1 MILVILAIWFGYK
14 KARDS
19 GRNPWLWAA
28 ISGGVFIGA
37 QLLVGLGFGV
47 LIAIGQEVWG
57 WDDKTFDD
65 YLVLANIP
73 AIILS
78 IVALWL
84 VFRFLDRK
92 PPTEINDVPPPPPSF
107 GGQE

>member
-28 ISGGVFIGA
+28 ISGGIFIGT

-47 LIAIGQEVWG
+47 LIVIGQELWG
-57 WDDKTFDD
+57 WDDRAFDN
-65 YLVLANIP
+65 YSLLANIP

-84 VFRFLDRK
+84 VFRFLDRIPED
-92 PPTEINDVPPPPPSF
+92 PPQSQPPPPPTF
-107 GGQE
+107 DGQE